1 MDFKK
6 KKRTYFIRVII
17 SAIVT
22 LMFISATAVCFASD
36 MYGGRA
42 ADISS
47 MQTRISSDR
56 QQQPAY
62 NDKKPLYSR
71 VNSVLVRL
79 SIRRGTARGMAV
91 VNAKSSRKMDEAL
104 AVMTF
109 VNKKTGKSRTYNG
122 KMSRQG
128 NRYSFMKD
136 CRLSQKGVY
145 YVKVKIQ
152 CYNDGKLVETITK
165 TSSDDRYD
173 GK

>member
-47 MQTRISSDR
+47 MQTRISSGR
-56 QQQPAY
+56 QQPAY